1 MLYPICSKSNRT
13 PYVRVCDSVHFLPK
27 FSPNAI
33 TTVLKSIVGERFNQG
48 IKMSISFFGLHVN
61 QSTNGYIWGSV
72 RHHDEDDKSPMIHL
86 LT

>member
-1 MLYPICSKSNRT
+1 MKPLECCICHDQCVWNG
-13 PYVRVCDSVHFLPK
+13 YNSVVF
-27 FSPNAI
+27 
-33 TTVLKSIVGERFNQG
+33 
-48 IKMSISFFGLHVN
+48 SFFGLHVN

>member
-1 MLYPICSKSNRT
+1 MGLYN
-13 PYVRVCDSVHFLPK
+13 VFFCDLVMAEEETIHTGTFH
-27 FSPNAI
+27 
-33 TTVLKSIVGERFNQG
+33 
-48 IKMSISFFGLHVN
+48 FFGLHVN